1 MISQTFLAWFFLL
14 FSKKN
19 TIWTGKLAVKTWL
32 VSLTNDYTYFVW
44 LTHRPTTHLHPMIQ
58 DSSHECERTRAP
70 LNIVH
75 RFIQA
80 PSSTTTSGPI
90 VTLGP
95 ILQFLPILAVGSC
108 IQRKT
113 LLYCTLC
120 QIKNLYFKF
129 CVLFYGHSSSK
140 YLRVYIK
147 MAKIPKSTHYLLN
160 HNLNQYSDYIIMHI
174 KWNLLFGYNVV
185 LQSIKEQLNSGYQ

>member
-129 CVLFYGHSSSK
+129 CVLFLGIPVVNIWESTLKWPK
-140 YLRVYIK
+140 YQ
-147 MAKIPKSTHYLLN
+147 
-160 HNLNQYSDYIIMHI
+160 NQHI
-174 KWNLLFGYNVV
+174 TYW
-185 LQSIKEQLNSGYQ
+185 ITT

>member
-140 YLRVYIK
+140 YMRVYIK
-147 MAKIPKSTHYLLN
+147 MTKINTLLIESQLKSI
-160 HNLNQYSDYIIMHI
+160 YIIMHI

>member
-1 MISQTFLAWFFLL
+1 MSHRKSSHLHVLCIISFIIEKKNVDIKLSFWYHKHFWPD
-14 FSKKN
+14 FSCCFPKKN

-108 IQRKT
+108 IQSKT

-160 HNLNQYSDYIIMHI
+160 HNLNQYT
-174 KWNLLFGYNVV
+174 
-185 LQSIKEQLNSGYQ
+185 